1 MRQFRLKRELECRN
15 SNPMV
20 KFLFNQMFEQ
30 RMTQADLAER
40 TGFAYDTLKHWRLY
54 TMPRVNDLE
63 AALNAMGYE
72 MIAVSKNRKSK
83 KEE

>member
-15 SNPMV
+15 GHPAV
-20 KFLFNQMFEQ
+20 QFLFNQMFEQ
-30 RMTQADLAER
+30 RMTQADLAEK

-54 TMPRVNDLE
+54 TMPRVNDLD

-72 MIAVSKNRKSK
+72 LKAVRKK
-83 KEE
+83 KK